1 MNTINLM
8 VVNGC
13 STSSQVSSVI
23 INYITLIKLGHQV
36 HEVYQDGLSISSS
49 SSSLFIKLIVF
60 IKSTH
65 QVLMN
70 LTNRQRGRLRAVRV
84 RVVRVHACRV
94 TAAVVVVV
102 VVAACVCARVCAWL
116 WTAVPQAHQLQV

>member
-1 MNTINLM
+1 
-8 VVNGC
+8 
-13 STSSQVSSVI
+13 VI
-23 INYITLIKLGHQV
+23 INYITLIKFGHQV

-70 LTNRQRGRLRAVRV
+70 MTNRQHGRLRAVRV
-84 RVVRVHACRV
+84 RVVRVHVCRV
-94 TAAVVVVV
+94 TAAVVVAVA
-102 VVAACVCARVCAWL
+102 AACVCACVCAWL
-116 WTAVPQAHQLQV
+116 WTVAPQAHQLQV